1 MSGLKMFKTYDMM
14 WQVLHNVLDEPVLSM
29 KMFEAYDGAIKFV
42 TDVYPHRE
50 KEVYEAI
57 RDGKDSIY
65 NCDVY
70 KKWCYKKL
78 LELNLHEVEAT
89 CGGEFQSHDFSK
101 TNIVSAGYCF
111 YDARFW
117 SKLGIKN
124 IWLYELDEEIR
135 KINWRL
141 TDYVKDDIKILG
153 KTLDCVL
160 DKDYLIK
167 DVGLHINFN
176 CEKYY
181 HMKEA
186 IKKEEYPSNCV
197 FVFCGSSLKYNGPGT
212 IGNGN
217 INICD
222 TLDDFIE
229 TLPNM
234 NIFFKDTMKDK
245 HMVIGCLE

>member
-1 MSGLKMFKTYDMM
+1 MSDIEKFKSYDMM
-14 WQVLHNVLDEPVLSM
+14 WQVLHNILDEPVLSM
-29 KMFEAYDGAIKFV
+29 KMFEAYDGAIKYV

-65 NCDVY
+65 NCDTY

-78 LELNLHEVEAT
+78 LELNLHEV
-89 CGGEFQSHDFSK
+89 HDFSK

-117 SKLGIKN
+117 LRLGIKN

-141 TDYVKDDIKILG
+141 TDYVKEDIKISG

-160 DKDYLIK
+160 DRDYVVKDI
-167 DVGLHINFN
+167 GLHINFN

-181 HMKEA
+181 HMKET
-186 IKKEEYPSNCV
+186 IKKEEYPSDCL
-197 FVFCGSSLKYNGPGT
+197 FVFCGSSLKYKGPGT

-217 INICD
+217 INICE

-234 NIFFKDTMKDK
+234 NIFFKDTMNDK